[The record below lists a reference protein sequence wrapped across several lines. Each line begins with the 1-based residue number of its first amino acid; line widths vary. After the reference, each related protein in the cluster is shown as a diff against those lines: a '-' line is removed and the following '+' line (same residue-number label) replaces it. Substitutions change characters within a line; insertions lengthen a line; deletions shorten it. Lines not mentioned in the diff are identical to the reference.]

1 MVKFPEAEIRKFRN
15 VFVCRKCKTKIRAPN
30 AKIIQGKVRCRRC
43 GNKDFKAVRK
53 K

>member
-15 VFVCRKCKTKIRAPN
+15 VFICRKCKAKIKAPN
-30 AKIIQGKVRCRRC
+30 MKIIQGKISCRGC
-43 GNKDFKAVRK
+43 GSKVFKAVRK

>member
-15 VFVCRKCKTKIRAPN
+15 VFVCRKCKTKIKTPN
-30 AKIIQGKVRCRRC
+30 MKIIQGKVACRRC
-43 GNKDFKAVRK
+43 GSKVFKAVRK

>member
-15 VFVCRKCKTKIRAPN
+15 VFVCRKCKSKIKAPN
-30 AKIIQGKVRCRRC
+30 MKIIQGKVSCRRC
-43 GNKDFKAVRK
+43 RSKAFKAVRK

>member
-15 VFVCRKCKTKIRAPN
+15 VFVCRKCKSKIKSPN
-30 AKIIQGKVRCRRC
+30 IKITQGKISCRRC
-43 GNKDFKAVRK
+43 RSKQFKAVRK

>member
-15 VFVCRKCKTKIRAPN
+15 VFVCRKCKTKTKAPN
-30 AKIIQGKVRCRRC
+30 MKIIQGKVRCRRC
-43 GNKDFKAVRK
+43 GSTMFKSVRK